1 VLSAPRRSRAYPSLL
16 FRYYRSSPGAPNYDL
31 AHPRADLVNASEGV
45 CEGGFKAT
53 KKRPYPGAALPVDE
67 RVECVNEGGGFAS

>member
-1 VLSAPRRSRAYPSLL
+1 MLSAPPKITGLPFSPVPLL
-16 FRYYRSSPGAPNYDL
+16 PVKSGAPNYDL

-45 CEGGFKAT
+45 CESGFKAT